1 MNFYSDEIVNTIVD
15 GNLEQI
21 STKMEEFYQKI
32 FELFYGYSHRVIC
45 PNYVFTLLTDLR
57 NKIVFRCIDTEF
69 NIENCPSMLIYHK
82 HYDKMTDELA
92 YYILMICT
100 KPKFKKYGYASKML
114 DDFIQHIKRTHEQS
128 EHKFKDIKVIL
139 SSVETAVTFYETY
152 GFRWTRE
159 PITNHKIL
167 MRYEKYD
174 AEKEYFI
181 LELSLF
187 PLSKTIPTTTVST
200 IISTTVPNNS

>member
-1 MNFYSDEIVNTIVD
+1 MNFYSDEIVNKIID
-15 GNLEQI
+15 GDIEQI
-21 STKMEEFYQKI
+21 YPKMEEFYQKI
-32 FELFYGYSHRVIC
+32 FELFYDYSHRVIC
-45 PNYVFTLLTDLR
+45 PNYIFTLLADLK

-69 NIENCPSMLIYHK
+69 NIENCPSILIYHK
-82 HYDKMTDELA
+82 HYNKSSNELA

-152 GFRWTRE
+152 GFKWTRAE
-159 PITNHKIL
+159 LTDHKTL
-167 MRYEKYD
+167 MIYEKYD

-187 PLSKTIPTTTVST
+187 PSSTT
-200 IISTTVPNNS
+200 ISTTMSSTTSSNS

>member
-1 MNFYSDEIVNTIVD
+1 MNFYSDEIVNKIID
-15 GNLEQI
+15 GDIEQI
-21 STKMEEFYQKI
+21 YPKMEEFYQKI
-32 FELFYGYSHRVIC
+32 FELFYDYSHRVIC
-45 PNYVFTLLTDLR
+45 PNYIFTLLADLK

-69 NIENCPSMLIYHK
+69 NIENCPSILIYHK
-82 HYDKMTDELA
+82 HYNRSTDELA

-114 DDFIQHIKRTHEQS
+114 DDFIQHIKRIHEQS

-152 GFRWTRE
+152 GFKWTRAAL
-159 PITNHKIL
+159 TDHKTL
-167 MRYEKYD
+167 MIYEKYD

-187 PLSKTIPTTTVST
+187 PLSTTIPSTIVST
-200 IISTTVPNNS
+200 ITPNNS

>member
-1 MNFYSDEIVNTIVD
+1 MNFYSDEIVNKIID
-15 GNLEQI
+15 GDIEQI
-21 STKMEEFYQKI
+21 YPKMEEFYQKI
-32 FELFYGYSHRVIC
+32 FELFYDYSHRVIC
-45 PNYVFTLLTDLR
+45 PNYIFTLLADLK

-69 NIENCPSMLIYHK
+69 NIENCPSILIYHK
-82 HYDKMTDELA
+82 HYNKSSNELA

-152 GFRWTRE
+152 GFKWTRAE
-159 PITNHKIL
+159 LTDHKTL
-167 MRYEKYD
+167 MIYEKYD

-187 PLSKTIPTTTVST
+187 PSSIT
-200 IISTTVPNNS
+200 ISTTMSSTTSSNS